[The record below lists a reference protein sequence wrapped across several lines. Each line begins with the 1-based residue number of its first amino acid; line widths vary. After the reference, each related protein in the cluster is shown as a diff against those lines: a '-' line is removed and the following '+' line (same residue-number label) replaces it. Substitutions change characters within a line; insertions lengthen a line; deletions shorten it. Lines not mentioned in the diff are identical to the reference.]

1 MTRALPR
8 TRRND
13 RRRRPAER
21 GESGPWPLA
30 VTLAVA
36 AAAAVVLWR
45 VAGPPSTVWHLPDI
59 TTVRTALTATEVSDG
74 DLIAV
79 ATAIAWILLGYLAVT
94 IGLRALAV
102 TADRATCGARWT
114 RAALRV
120 TNLITVPAVRRIVDG
135 GVAGTLLLATWLPV
149 PRAAI
154 ASAPV
159 AIVAL
164 HGPPAAAAHVPAPDD
179 RAATVRMPF
188 VVYTVAAGDDL
199 WGIARRLYGD
209 GSRYVDL
216 FAANRG
222 RVMLDGERFDDPRII
237 RAGWTLNAPLPADSM
252 SVDAGVVTYRVARGD
267 HLWGIAERFLGD
279 GFRWDEIWQANR
291 DRDMGGGWRFTDP
304 QRIYPGWELV
314 LPVEAM
320 DELTV
325 EVTPPAAAPETG
337 NNTAAG
343 SEDTGQS
350 VEADADEGEDGGA
363 AWDWPSVPRPVVL
376 SAAGF
381 AVLGVAALFVHRLQ
395 QTGAFGLPSLL
406 QRGARRT
413 GDAGRVV
420 LAARAVVAAL
430 EAAGFAR
437 ARLVLAHE
445 AARELSFTI
454 DCADIEGTALAAR
467 GDEIADRLD
476 CDVEVVITGA
486 RQVELTLTGA
496 GASTMQQGAAAAAGR
511 ALMLPVGT
519 DVAGRIVYVNLV
531 GAGSV
536 AITGSEIERRQ
547 LLHAWLETLATTA
560 GADELALRADA
571 SVAAVL
577 GDDLALPHFG
587 GAGSPDGEA
596 LFEEI
601 EDAIQ
606 SREGQLAPRPLVA
619 VFDAGA
625 AGSAWESLLPY
636 GPRAGICFLGLTE
649 GEPSTLFGATVLLG
663 MNGGAEVADGDVAV
677 GASGVLLS
685 LGAGE
690 RIALEPVV
698 VRRDESPRW
707 REPGAFAGAAE
718 LPPSPRDPEP
728 PDAPPPSSGEE
739 VGGFDWR
746 RAIFEAD
753 DLAETNEIPESRDL
767 DDVAPGTGAA
777 VAGQGQR
784 ERETTAAA
792 VATVER
798 PVVEPVVAVA
808 EPLTEPDAGEPRSQL
823 VLSHEPDGEQAA
835 RNPEAAVLPQPRE
848 SFTGSVRQQALF
860 LPEATGAG
868 PSDEN
873 EALIYVRCL
882 GDMRITVGGVT
893 AQGWPYDKARE
904 LLALLVAH
912 GGAPVPRKAIAD
924 ALWPDMLWDASLKH
938 MLANATSALR
948 SVVRAAAGRSDLQP
962 LTLAHER
969 YQVPPGMLRSDLDEF
984 EEALRFAA
992 ALPPGD
998 SIAQYER
1005 ALEIYEADFLESESF
1020 AWLDTYR
1027 DEYRERFVAGALAA
1041 AQLAMD
1047 AGDVERAAGFYLAA
1061 TQRIPTNEDAVCGL
1075 MRCYASVGNTAGVL
1089 KVYRVLAEA
1098 MQHELGPRIGPAQE
1112 TRALLKELTAGATV
1126 G

>member
-8 TRRND
+8 TRRSD
-13 RRRRPAER
+13 RGRRP
-21 GESGPWPLA
+21 ESRREAGPWPLA

-36 AAAAVVLWR
+36 ATAAAILWR
-45 VAGPPSTVWHLPDI
+45 IAGPPSAAWRLPDM

-79 ATAIAWILLGYLAVT
+79 ATAIAWLILGYLVVT
-94 IGLRALAV
+94 IGLRTLAV
-102 TADRATCGARWT
+102 TADRVTRGARWA

-135 GVAGTLLLATWLPV
+135 GVAGTLLLGTWLPV
-149 PRAAI
+149 PRAAV

-159 AIVAL
+159 AVVAL
-164 HGPPAAAAHVPAPDD
+164 HAPPAAEAQVTAPDD
-179 RAATVRMPF
+179 RAVTVRAPF
-188 VVYTVAAGDDL
+188 VVYTVAPGEDL

-216 FAANRG
+216 FAANQG
-222 RVMLDGERFDDPRII
+222 RVMADGERLTDPRII
-237 RAGWTLNAPLPADSM
+237 RAGWTLNAPLPADSI
-252 SVDAGVVTYRVARGD
+252 SLDAGTVTYRVARGD

-304 QRIYPGWELV
+304 QRIYPGWVLV

-320 DELTV
+320 EGLTV

-337 NNTAAG
+337 NHTATG
-343 SEDTGQS
+343 SEGTGQP
-350 VEADADEGEDGGA
+350 VEVGTDEGEDGGA

-381 AVLGVAALFVHRLQ
+381 AVLGAAALFVHRLQ
-395 QTGAFGLPSLL
+395 RTSALGLPSLL

-420 LAARAVVAAL
+420 LMARAVAEAL

-454 DCADIEGTALAAR
+454 DCADVNVESLAASS
-467 GDEIADRLD
+467 ARLAGRLE
-476 CDVEVVITGA
+476 CAVEAAVTGA

-496 GASTMQQGAAAAAGR
+496 GASAMQQGAAAAAGR

-519 DVAGRIVYVNLV
+519 DVAGRIVYVNLA

-547 LLHAWLETLATTA
+547 LLHAWLETLATSA

-571 SVAAVL
+571 AVAAVL
-577 GDDLALPHFG
+577 GDDLDLPHFG
-587 GAGSPDGEA
+587 GAESPDGEA

-636 GPRAGICFLGLTE
+636 GPRAGIYFVGLTD
-649 GEPSTLFGATVLLG
+649 GEPSTLFGATVRLG
-663 MNGGAEVADGDVAV
+663 VDAGDMADGEVAA

-707 REPGAFAGAAE
+707 REPGVFAGAAD
-718 LPPSPRDPEP
+718 LPSSPRDPEP
-728 PDAPPPSSGEE
+728 LDAPPPSSGEE

-753 DLAETNEIPESRDL
+753 DLAETNDIPVSGDL

-777 VAGQGQR
+777 AAEGER
-784 ERETTAAA
+784 EREAAAAA
-792 VATVER
+792 VATAER
-798 PVVEPVVAVA
+798 PVVEPAVAVA
-808 EPLTEPDAGEPRSQL
+808 EPLTEPDAAEPRSQL
-823 VLSHEPDGEQAA
+823 VLSHEPDGEGAA
-835 RNPEAAVLPQPRE
+835 CDRPAAVTPPQPRE
-848 SFTGSVRQQALF
+848 SLAGSVRQQALF
-860 LPEATGAG
+860 LPEATGG
-868 PSDEN
+868 PSDEDG
-873 EALIYVRCL
+873 ALIYVRCL
-882 GDMRITVGGVT
+882 GELGITVGGVT

-962 LTLAHER
+962 LTLSHER

-998 SIAQYER
+998 AIAQYER
-1005 ALEIYEADFLESESF
+1005 ALELYGADFLETESF

-1027 DEYRERFVAGALAA
+1027 DEYRQRFVDGALAA

-1047 AGDVERAAGFYLAA
+1047 AGDVERAAGFYLVA

>member
-8 TRRND
+8 TRRSD
-13 RRRRPAER
+13 RGRRPEPRREA
-21 GESGPWPLA
+21 GAWPLA

-36 AAAAVVLWR
+36 STAAAILWR
-45 VAGPPSTVWHLPDI
+45 IAGPPAAAWRLPDI

-79 ATAIAWILLGYLAVT
+79 ATAIAWLLLGYLAVT

-102 TADRATCGARWT
+102 TADRATRGARWA

-135 GVAGTLLLATWLPV
+135 GIAGTLLLATWLPV

-164 HGPPAAAAHVPAPDD
+164 HAPPAAEAQVTAPDA
-179 RAATVRMPF
+179 RAVTVRVPF
-188 VVYTVAAGDDL
+188 VVYTVAPGEDL

-209 GSRYVDL
+209 GARYVDL
-216 FAANRG
+216 FRANQG
-222 RVMLDGERFDDPRII
+222 RVMADGERFDDPRVT
-237 RAGWTLNAPLPADSM
+237 RPGWTLNAPLPADSI
-252 SVDAGVVTYRVARGD
+252 SLDAGTVTYRVARGD

-304 QRIYPGWELV
+304 QRIYPGWEIV

-320 DELTV
+320 EELTV

-337 NNTAAG
+337 NHTATG

-381 AVLGVAALFVHRLQ
+381 AVLGAAALFVHRLQ
-395 QTGAFGLPSLL
+395 RTGALGLPSLL

-420 LAARAVVAAL
+420 LVARAVAEAL

-454 DCADIEGTALAAR
+454 DCADVDAESLAASR
-467 GDEIADRLD
+467 DRLAD
-476 CDVEVVITGA
+476 LAECAVEAAVTGT

-511 ALMLPVGT
+511 AMMLPVGT
-519 DVAGRIVYVNLV
+519 DVAGRIVYVNLA

-547 LLHAWLETLATTA
+547 LLHTWLETLATTA

-571 SVAAVL
+571 AVAAVL
-577 GDDLALPHFG
+577 GDDIDLPHFG
-587 GAGSPDGEA
+587 GAESPDGEA

-625 AGSAWESLLPY
+625 AGSACESLLPY
-636 GPRAGICFLGLTE
+636 GPRAGIYFVGLTD
-649 GEPSTLFGATVLLG
+649 GEPSTLFGATVRLG
-663 MNGGAEVADGDVAV
+663 MDDGDLADGEVAV

-707 REPGAFAGAAE
+707 REPGASAGAAE
-718 LPPSPRDPEP
+718 LRPSPRDPEP
-728 PDAPPPSSGEE
+728 PDAPPPPSDEE
-739 VGGFDWR
+739 VGVFDWR

-777 VAGQGQR
+777 VADQGQR
-784 ERETTAAA
+784 EHETTVAA

-798 PVVEPVVAVA
+798 PIVEPAAAAA
-808 EPLTEPDAGEPRSQL
+808 EPLTAPDTEEPHSQSI
-823 VLSHEPDGEQAA
+823 LSHEPDGEQAA
-835 RNPEAAVLPQPRE
+835 RSPEAAVLPQPRE
-848 SFTGSVRQQALF
+848 SLTGSVRQQALF
-860 LPEATGAG
+860 LPDATGG
-868 PSDEN
+868 PSDED

-882 GDMRITVGGVT
+882 GELRITVRGVA
-893 AQGWPYDKARE
+893 AQGWPYDKPRE

-962 LTLAHER
+962 LTLSHER

-998 SIAQYER
+998 AIDQYER

-1047 AGDVERAAGFYLAA
+1047 AGDIERAAGFYLAA